1 MIANLSIINIIPN
14 RFDDIYIKLENIT
27 LKLHNMSVIIAYVKK
42 VSFVYMKPKF
52 AIVKTTIHY

>member
-27 LKLHNMSVIIAYVKK
+27 LKLHMSVIIAYVKK

-52 AIVKTTIHY
+52 AIVKTAIHY